1 MSDEDKSQ
9 KTEPASQR
17 KLDEARKKGESP
29 KSQEISG
36 WFVMAAGLVV
46 IVALFQPV
54 SGHVSDWLRLFLAQ
68 PDQMI
73 VEASTMIGLL
83 SSVAWRVVL
92 TLGAVFGVI
101 TGAAVAGHLVQAMP
115 VFTGEKIKPKL
126 DKISPVEGAKK
137 MFGAQGLVNFL
148 KGVGKIVLVAV
159 AAFAALWPR
168 RDALATL
175 PAVDLAAVPDIIRE
189 AAIAL
194 MLAALIVYALIAAAD
209 YAWQK
214 HSFMEKQ
221 KMSKREQKEE
231 FKNTEGDPH
240 VRAKLRQIR
249 MEKGRKRMLAQVPEA
264 TVVIANPTHFAVALK
279 YERGETPAPLCLAK
293 GVDEVALR
301 IRKLAEKSGVPV
313 IEDPPLARALH
324 ATAEL
329 DEVIPEEHF
338 QAVAKVIGQILAI
351 AQSKTSPRGS

>member
-17 KLDEARKKGESP
+17 KLDEARKKGDSP
-29 KSQEISG
+29 KSQEVSG

-46 IVALFQPV
+46 IAALFQPV
-54 SGHVSDWLRLFLAQ
+54 SRHVSDWLRLFLAQ

-73 VEASTMIGLL
+73 VEASTMIDLL
-83 SSVAWRVVL
+83 SSVAWRICL

-115 VFTGEKIKPKL
+115 VFTFEKIKPKL

-137 MFGAQGLVNFL
+137 MFGTQGLVNFL
-148 KGVGKIVLVAV
+148 KGLGKMVLVAV
-159 AAFAALWPR
+159 AAFIALWPR
-168 RDALATL
+168 RDALAAL
-175 PAVDLAAVPDIIRE
+175 PAVDVSALPEVVRE

-249 MEKGRKRMLAQVPEA
+249 MEKGRKRMLAQVPDA

-301 IRKLAEKSGVPV
+301 IRKLAEESGVPV

-324 ATAEL
+324 ASAEL

-338 QAVAKVIGQILAI
+338 QAVARIIGQILAI
-351 AQSKTSPRGS
+351 AQSKRPPRGS